1 MKKNCYIAFSFL
13 LVLSFVKT
21 NAQQIPLSE
30 QMVTTS
36 MNTWKDSFA
45 FGDKPARWSYD
56 MGVILKGTERVWL
69 NTGNVKYFNYIQ
81 RLMDF
86 YVREDGTIKDYKP
99 DEYNIDHIN
108 NGKLI
113 LLLYRVLG
121 KEKYLKAANLL
132 REQLRT
138 HPRTK
143 EGGFWHK
150 KIYPYQMW
158 LDGLYMGAPF
168 YAEYS
173 NLMHDDTA
181 FNDITN
187 QFVWM
192 EQHAR
197 DAKTGLLYHAW
208 DESKQQQW
216 ANKTTGTSP
225 LFWARAI
232 GWYSNAIV
240 DALDWFPP
248 THPGRKKLIDILN
261 RLVTAVEKV
270 QDKQSGLWYDI
281 LNYNGPGKEKN
292 YFEASASCQFVHAIA
307 KGVRKGYLPAAKISV
322 AKKGYDGI
330 VKQFIKVENG
340 QTNLHG
346 TVTVS
351 GLGGNPY
358 RDGSFEYYMREKVI
372 VNDPKGMGAFIKAA
386 GEMEMTESLKNGKD
400 KTILLDRYFNSEKKK
415 DVAGAMSYWHY
426 AWEDKTNGGFS
437 TFGSVFEKNGA
448 KLSSLDAAP
457 TAANLKSASVYIIVD
472 PDHIRDNPTP
482 NYVAAK
488 DVKAISDWVKAGGTL
503 LLMANDSNN
512 CDLKYFNQL
521 SKAFGI
527 TFTDKSINMVKN
539 DTYPQGEVL
548 PGTGNPVFKTTQKM
562 FLKELSVLDIKSPAE
577 ALVKKNNDVIIAT
590 AKYGKGNVL
599 AVGDPW
605 LYNEY
610 VDGRKLPA
618 EYENYKAA
626 EDLVKW
632 LLSNKK

>member
-1 MKKNCYIAFSFL
+1 MKIKCYIAFCFL
-13 LVLSFVKT
+13 LVSSFVKT
-21 NAQQIPLSE
+21 TAQQIPLSE
-30 QMVTTS
+30 QMVTTC

-45 FGDKPARWSYD
+45 LGDKPARWSYD

-81 RLMDF
+81 KLMDF

-138 HPRTK
+138 HPRTN
-143 EGGFWHK
+143 EGSFWHK
-150 KIYPYQMW
+150 KIYTYQVW
-158 LDGLYMGAPF
+158 LDGLYMGQPF
-168 YAEYS
+168 YAEYA
-173 NLMHDDTA
+173 NLLHEDTA

-187 QFVWM
+187 QFVWI

-216 ANKTTGTSP
+216 ANKTTGQSP

-261 RLVTAVEKV
+261 RLITAVEKV

-281 LNYNGPGKEKN
+281 LNYSGPGKEKN
-292 YFEASASCQFVHAIA
+292 YFEASASCQFVYAIT
-307 KGVRKGYLPAAKISV
+307 KGVRKGYLPAAKISI

-330 VKQFIKVENG
+330 IKQFIKVENG

-386 GEMEMTESLKNGKD
+386 AEMEMNESLKNGKD

-415 DVAGAMSYWHY
+415 DLAGAMSYWHY

-437 TFGSVFEKNGA
+437 TFSSVFEKNGA

-472 PDHIRDNPTP
+472 PDHVRDNPTP
-482 NYVAAK
+482 NYVSAP
-488 DVKAISDWVKAGGTL
+488 DVKVISDWVKAGGTL

-512 CDLKYFNQL
+512 CDLQHFNLL

-527 TFTDKSINMVKN
+527 TFSDKSINMVKN

-562 FLKELSVLDIKSPAE
+562 FLKELSVLDIIAPAK
-577 ALVKKNNDVIIAT
+577 ALAKKDNNVIIAM

-626 EDLVKW
+626 EDIVKW